1 MFDIDALADRH
12 NLLTGVARTDDGR
25 PDALLFEQVVETA
38 ELAVAADRF
47 DLADAAADLAEATAK
62 AIDKDEKIRAAESR
76 RKREQPPASVAA
88 KLLSEATSLQKKVR

>member
-1 MFDIDALADRH
+1 M
-12 NLLTGVARTDDGR
+12 
-25 PDALLFEQVVETA
+25 
-38 ELAVAADRF
+38 AADRF

-88 KLLSEATSLQKKVR
+88 KLLSEATSLQKKVRERRRQAFEYAAARDTLTAAPDDAQAA